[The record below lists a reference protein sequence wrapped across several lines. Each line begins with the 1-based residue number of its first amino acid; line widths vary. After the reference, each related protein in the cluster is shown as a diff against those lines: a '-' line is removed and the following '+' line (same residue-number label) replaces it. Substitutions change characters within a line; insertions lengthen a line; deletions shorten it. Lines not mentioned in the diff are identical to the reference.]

1 MARYLIIGVEGE
13 EQLWLVDCQ
22 SETVERV
29 DAGTLG
35 GSDVGHGDIAA
46 NLSEARGEGFTIVRG
61 IDLAIASESRTGIVV
76 HARFTGDGE

>member
-29 DAGTLG
+29 DAQSLG
-35 GSDVGHGDIAA
+35 GGDATEGDLASNI
-46 NLSEARGEGFTIVRG
+46 SEARQEGFTVTRG
-61 IDLAIASESRTGIVV
+61 IDLAIASESRTGVSV
-76 HARFTGDGE
+76 QVRFTGDGG